1 MSVTLYEPALEALLD
16 SQEGPVGQF
25 IEAIAVR
32 VTQQAQ
38 ANVRD
43 YFHSAPTLTV
53 DQDVDMEMQG
63 STAVVGIRD
72 GGSKSRRI
80 ARAQADGTFPWLT
93 RALDAGRT

>member
-16 SQEGPVGQF
+16 SQEGPVGQYVQR
-25 IEAIAVR
+25 IAGA

-38 ANVRD
+38 ANVRA

-63 STAVVGIRD
+63 STAVVGIKD
-72 GGSKSRRI
+72 GGSKARRI
-80 ARAQADGTFPWLT
+80 ARAQAAGTFTWLSD
-93 RALDAGRT
+93 ALAAGRQ

>member
-53 DQDVDMEMQG
+53 DQDVDMEMLG
-63 STAVVGIRD
+63 SSAVVGIRD
-72 GGSKSRRI
+72 AGAKSRRL
-80 ARAQADGTFPWLT
+80 ARMQADGTFPWLT
-93 RALDAGRT
+93 LALEAGRQ